1 MANWWDAAPLAEPAQ
16 PAAQPAAGANWW
28 DAAPLANEAAP
39 TRPAPQIIPGQG
51 GAPTRVVMDVSG
63 AAVPV
68 ASSPPEVGATQ
79 RGMGETFARSAAQS
93 AAFNFGD
100 ELAGVRNAAPQIHI
114 PGTDI
119 DLNIPD
125 FVGPIPARTLAGGA
139 RLAAEYFSPQQRTL
153 TDVVADRQAA
163 APAYADYERGRNEFR
178 TAIKEGEEQ
187 NPATAIAGGVT
198 GALASAVLPG
208 GVVTLPGKAFG
219 LAEAG
224 INLTAKEIARRELA
238 KRVAEST
245 ATGVATGGASGVG
258 EGENAG
264 DRASKGLI
272 GSTVGGV
279 LGVAGNALIEGVGAA
294 GRGISKAAQPII
306 QNWRGATNVDAEA
319 ARRILQRQQSD
330 AATAAPGLTR
340 AEFDA
345 AKASGSPVINADM
358 GGEATQALAR
368 SAANTSPEG
377 RAALQTVTGERYA
390 TQSPRLAGW
399 LKDTFDFPAPGP
411 ALERLQEAA
420 RRENRPAYIKAYS
433 EGASLPFDDG
443 LAQISQ
449 APVVQ
454 DAIRKAMVTAKNEAA
469 KLDLPAPKIPFEFDV
484 NGRVQLKSNPDG
496 SSMTPNLQFWDIVK
510 RNLDKTG
517 TPEARDWA
525 RVLREH
531 LDDFVPSYNTARSGA
546 AKFFGAEEALEAGAK
561 FATMS
566 GRDAMSIGEARKAL
580 SQLTASDRK
589 LFEAGFVSNLIAK
602 IEDLKDGQDVVKQIF
617 NSEFAKKQINLVLGP
632 EKAAQLEAKLLAE
645 RAMNGI
651 KNAVQG
657 NSTTTRQWIEAGAA
671 GGVGTFGGYGIYD
684 MDPQKIGTAA
694 LTGAILAGGR
704 KIDQRVARRV
714 AEMLASDDP
723 KILDAGIKMVA
734 NSSVLRDV
742 LLKLNLPAARVGGQQ
757 AGNFPAIQAGG
768 AVRADEQQQQV
779 PGPVR

>member
-28 DAAPLANEAAP
+28 DAAPLANEAA
-39 TRPAPQIIPGQG
+39 RPAPQIIPGQG

-68 ASSPPEVGATQ
+68 ASSPPEAGATQ

-100 ELAGVRNAAPQIHI
+100 ELAGVRNAAPQIHV

-125 FVGPIPARTLAGGA
+125 FVGPIPARTLAGAARAGFNALTGA
-139 RLAAEYFSPQQRTL
+139 DPGAAT
-153 TDVVADRQAA
+153 
-163 APAYADYERGRNEFR
+163 DYERGRDEFR

-219 LAEAG
+219 LAQTG
-224 INLTAKEIARRELA
+224 VKLTAKEIARRELA
-238 KRVAEST
+238 KRVAEGT

-258 EGENAG
+258 EGENAA

-272 GSTVGGV
+272 GGTVGGV
-279 LGVAGNALIEGVGAA
+279 LGVAGNALIEGIGAA

-390 TQSPRLAGW
+390 TQSPRMAGW
-399 LKDTFDFPAPGP
+399 LKEKFDFPEPGP
-411 ALERLQEAA
+411 TLERLQEAA
-420 RRENRPAYIKAYS
+420 RRENRPAYIKAYAH
-433 EGASLPFDDG
+433 GANLQFDDG

-531 LDDFVPSYNTARSGA
+531 LDDVIGTGSYKEARSGA

-561 FATMS
+561 FATMT
-566 GRDAMSIGEARKAL
+566 GRDALAVGDMYKAL
-580 SQLTASDRK
+580 SKMGPAERK
-589 LFEAGFVSNLIAK
+589 LFETGFVSNLIAK

-617 NSEFAKKQINLVLGP
+617 NSEFARGQIKRVLGGTRAN
-632 EKAAQLEAKLLAE
+632 ELEAKLLAE

-723 KILDAGIKMVA
+723 KILEAGIKMVA